1 MVSHIPISVLKGVTE
16 QLSLNDLSSIRNFT
30 FAGGGCINQGGR
42 LETSIG
48 IFFLKWNDTKKFPGM
63 FEAESKG
70 LKLLHHQR
78 AIRIPKVLAVGE
90 NGSYQFLLL
99 EFIEQQSRSKK
110 FWRQLGNCLASLHR
124 NSFDT
129 YGLDHDNYIGSL
141 RQLNKQDSSWINFFI
156 QQRLAVQV
164 AQAVDSKLA
173 GNNWIKHFD
182 ALYKKLPEL
191 LTDEKPALL
200 HGDLWS
206 GNLITD
212 ESGQPCLIDPAVY
225 YGNRE
230 TDLAMTQLFGG
241 FDETFYSSYHD
252 DFPLLP
258 GLEDRLEV
266 YKLYPLLVHVNLFG
280 TSYVPSV
287 EGILRR
293 FI

>member
-16 QLSLNDLSSIRNFT
+16 QLSLNDLSSIHNFT

-70 LKLLHHQR
+70 LKLLYHQR

-90 NGSYQFLLL
+90 TGSYQFLLL

-110 FWRQLGNCLASLHR
+110 FWQLLGNRLAFLHR

-206 GNLITD
+206 GNLISD

-230 TDLAMTQLFGG
+230 TDLATTQLFGG

-252 DFPLLP
+252 VFPLLP